1 MIPPRNC
8 VISGD
13 AMRIAIYIAVL
24 VTLAACTQDRPGNDA
39 GLAGQ
44 PAPASADVCI
54 SGDGQLLHVPSP
66 DWRDQV
72 IYMLMT
78 DRFDDGDPTNN
89 DQGYGEYD
97 PSQPS
102 HFSGGDFQG
111 VIDRLD
117 YLRALGVTAVWITPP
132 LYNQWWSTPY
142 QATGWHGYWPVHFQ
156 EVDPHYGTLDDY
168 KRLSHELHCRGM
180 YLIQDTIANH
190 VGNFYAYEGEY
201 DPDDTAAGF
210 YLLEPDSHQPAP
222 VQYPFNQIDRLNPE
236 HYAADIYH
244 WTPPITDFSSL
255 HQEHYYSLGHVGDVN
270 TENPEVI
277 AKFKEIYKFW
287 IDEVG
292 VDAFRM
298 DTVSLVPFPF
308 WNRFLRD
315 DDGIYA
321 HARERGKENFL
332 TFGEATAVSDPYDD
346 AGERRVAAYL
356 ETDGQLGPNS
366 MLSYP
371 LYHGINRALARGAP
385 SAALGYRLERHVEN
399 YPDPFTIPIFID
411 NHDTARF
418 LAAGHPAAFRQALAL
433 MFTIPGI
440 PIVYQGTEQALP
452 ESRMAMFAGGYR
464 NAEGSFDENS
474 EHFQYLRRLTA
485 LRAEHPVLTRG
496 GLEVLASES
505 AGPGVLAWRR
515 EFGGE
520 SVIVLLNTANHSAFA
535 HRLDVGAPPFQRLE
549 ALFAEPAAES
559 AAEPAITGADGRLSL
574 RLPPRAAVVLRSA
587 GETVP
592 TGDTVPSGEPVPS
605 DESAPTGEPVADLD
619 IVVDSSGIE
628 GAVFTGDFELTGRVS
643 RGNAP
648 LQLIPNGNLDRATEF
663 TADAQGEWRIEVP
676 VRDLG
681 ESAHFL
687 QVYSAES
694 DRLSERVNYT
704 TRVTEAALSAGIAD
718 DPDDAYGPTGQ
729 YVTPQHPDSAR
740 QREIESVSARTA
752 GRNLELTLTMAE
764 ITTPWLPPYGFD
776 NVLLTTFFDLPDRQ
790 GATVLP
796 LLDAS
801 APESMDWDLAHYARG
816 WDSYTYLASGSGA
829 NRQGDKLGVSPRVS
843 ADRDNRTITLFYE
856 GAALGVDDW
865 TGSRIYVT
873 TWSSTAEGD
882 YIDFRPEP
890 ADWFFSGGEP
900 GDPKILD
907 DALLDLGTGAR

>member
-1 MIPPRNC
+1 MRAATFYILL
-8 VISGD
+8 
-13 AMRIAIYIAVL
+13 AM
-24 VTLAACTQDRPGNDA
+24 
-39 GLAGQ
+39 LAGCSAGGPEAERGADTTVQ
-44 PAPASADVCI
+44 ISETGRPESGVGAGAQGTRGAASGLRAPVGTGACV

-72 IYMLMT
+72 IYMLMI

-117 YLRALGVTAVWITPP
+117 YLRTLGVTAVWITPP

-142 QATGWHGYWPVHFQ
+142 QAAGWHGYWPVHFQ

-180 YLIQDTIANH
+180 YLVQDTIANH

-244 WTPPITDFSSL
+244 WTPPITDFASL
-255 HQEHYYSLGHVGDVN
+255 YQEHYYSLGHVGDIN

-277 AKFKEIYKFW
+277 AKFKEIYKYW

-321 HARERGKENFL
+321 HARERGKEFFL

-346 AGERRVAAYL
+346 AGERRVVAYL
-356 ETDGQLGPNS
+356 DTDGMLGPNS
-366 MLSYP
+366 MLGYP
-371 LYHGINRALARGAP
+371 LYHEINRALARGAA
-385 SAALGYRLERHVEN
+385 SATLGYRLERYMEL
-399 YPDPFTIPIFID
+399 YPDPFTIPNFID

-418 LAAGHPAAFRQALAL
+418 LAAGHPASFRQALAL
-433 MFTIPGI
+433 LFTIPGI

-452 ESRMAMFAGGYR
+452 ESRMALFAGGYR
-464 NAEGSFDENS
+464 NAEGSFDEHS

-485 LRAEHPVLTRG
+485 LRAQHPVLTRG

-515 EFGGE
+515 EYEGD
-520 SVIVLLNTANHSAFA
+520 SVIVLLNTADHSAFA
-535 HRLDVGAPPFQRLE
+535 HRLDVGSLPFQRLE
-549 ALFAEPAAES
+549 ALFAEPAAE
-559 AAEPAITGADGRLSL
+559 PAITDANGRLSL
-574 RLPPRAAVVLRSA
+574 RLPPRAAVVLRPA
-587 GETVP
+587 GETA
-592 TGDTVPSGEPVPS
+592 PS
-605 DESAPTGEPVADLD
+605 DEPVADLD
-619 IVVDSSGIE
+619 IVVDVSGIE
-628 GAVFTGDFELTGRVS
+628 GAVFTGDFELAGRVS

-648 LQLIPNGNLDRATEF
+648 LLLIPNGSFDRATEF
-663 TADAQGEWRIEVP
+663 TADDQGEWRIEVP

-681 ESAHFL
+681 ESSHFL

-694 DRLSERVNYT
+694 DALSERVNYT
-704 TRVTEAALSAGIAD
+704 TRVTDAVLSAEIAD

-729 YVTPQHPDSAR
+729 YVRPQHPESAR
-740 QREIESVSARTA
+740 QREIESLSARTA

-776 NVLLTTFFDLPDRQ
+776 NVLLTVFFDLPDRE
-790 GATVLP
+790 GATALP

-801 APESMDWDLAHYARG
+801 APESMDWDLAHFARG
-816 WDSYTYLASGSGA
+816 WDSYTYLASGSDA
-829 NRQGDKLGVSPRVS
+829 NLQGDKLGVSPRVS
-843 ADRDNRTITLFYE
+843 ADRDSRTITLFYE
-856 GAALGVDDW
+856 GDALGVDDW

-882 YIDFRPEP
+882 YVDFRPEP
-890 ADWFFSGGEP
+890 TDWFFSGGEP

-907 DALLDLGTGAR
+907 DVLLDLGAGAP

>member
-1 MIPPRNC
+1 MRAATFLTLLAMLAGCSPGGPEAE
-8 VISGD
+8 GD
-13 AMRIAIYIAVL
+13 AGTPVPESETGTPER
-24 VTLAACTQDRPGNDA
+24 GA
-39 GLAGQ
+39 GSGVQGTVAGTIGPQ
-44 PAPASADVCI
+44 APAGTDVCT
-54 SGDGQLLHVPSP
+54 SGEGQLLHLPSP

-89 DQGYGEYD
+89 DQGYGEYG

-102 HFSGGDFQG
+102 HFSGGDLQG

-117 YLRALGVTAVWITPP
+117 YLRTLGITAVWTTPVF
-132 LYNQWWSTPY
+132 YNQWWSTPY

-156 EVDPHYGTLDDY
+156 EVDPHFGTLDDY

-222 VQYPFNQIDRLNPE
+222 VQFPFNQIDRLNPE
-236 HYAADIYH
+236 HHAADIYH
-244 WTPPITDFSSL
+244 WTPSIIDFASL
-255 HQEHYYSLGHVGDVN
+255 HQEHHYSLGHVGDIN

-277 AKFKEIYKFW
+277 AKFKEIYKYW

-315 DDGIYA
+315 DDGIYV
-321 HARERGKENFL
+321 HARERGKEFFL

-356 ETDGQLGPNS
+356 ETDGMLGPNS
-366 MLSYP
+366 MLGYP
-371 LYHGINRALARGAP
+371 LYHGINRALARGAA
-385 SAALGYRLERHVEN
+385 SATLGYRLERYMEIF
-399 YPDPFTIPIFID
+399 PDPYVIPNFID

-433 MFTIPGI
+433 LFTIPGI
-440 PIVYQGTEQALP
+440 PIVYQGTEQALL

-474 EHFQYLRRLTA
+474 EHFQYLKRLTA
-485 LRAEHPVLTRG
+485 LRAEHPVLVRG

-515 EFGGE
+515 EYEGE

-535 HRLDVGAPPFQRLE
+535 HRLDVGAGPFERLE
-549 ALFAEPAAES
+549 SLFAEPAAE
-559 AAEPAITGADGRLSL
+559 PATTGADGSLSL
-574 RLPPRAAVVLRSA
+574 RLPPRAAVVLRSTGA
-587 GETVP
+587 TV
-592 TGDTVPSGEPVPS
+592 SSAEPGV
-605 DESAPTGEPVADLD
+605 EFG
-619 IVVDSSGIE
+619 IVVDAAGIE
-628 GAVFTGDFELTGRVS
+628 GTVLTGDFELTGSVGRS
-643 RGNAP
+643 NAL
-648 LQLIPNGNLDRATEF
+648 LQLIPNGNFDRTVDF
-663 TADAQGEWRIEVP
+663 SADDQGGWRVDVP

-681 ESAHFL
+681 EASHFL
-687 QVYSAES
+687 QVYSPETNE
-694 DRLSERVNYT
+694 LSERVQYS
-704 TRVTEAALSAGIAD
+704 TRVTEAALTARMDD
-718 DPDDAYGPTGQ
+718 DPDDAHGPTGQ

-740 QREIESVSARTA
+740 QREIESLSARTA

-776 NVLLTTFFDLPDRQ
+776 NVLLTTFFDLPDRE

-801 APESMDWDLAHYARG
+801 APESMNWDLAHFARG

-829 NRQGDKLGVSPRVS
+829 DRQGDKLGVSPRVS
-843 ADRDNRTITLFYE
+843 ADRDSRTVTLFYE
-856 GAALGVDDW
+856 GDALGVDDW

-907 DALLDLGTGAR
+907 DVLLDLAGAAQ